1 MRETQEPRRI
11 GPFRLATELLAFVE
25 RQLDGVRRDLGP
37 RVAGWARLVVVALTL
52 AAVGGLVL
60 SLTRLLQRGDV
71 SALELLVRP
80 APVGAERQ
88 PCSPADPPAR

>member
-25 RQLDGVRRDLGP
+25 RQLDAVRRDLGP

-52 AAVGGLVL
+52 AAVGGLVF
-60 SLTRLLQRGDV
+60 SLTRLARRGNESV
-71 SALELLVRP
+71 RELLVRP
-80 APVGAERQ
+80 APDGPERQ
-88 PCSPADPPAR
+88 PCSPADPPLR